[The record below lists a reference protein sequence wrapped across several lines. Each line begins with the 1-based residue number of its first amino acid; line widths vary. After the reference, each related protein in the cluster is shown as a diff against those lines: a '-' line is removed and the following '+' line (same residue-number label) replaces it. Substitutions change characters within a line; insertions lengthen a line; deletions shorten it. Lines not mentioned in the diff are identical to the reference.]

1 MSTWAI
7 AFSRDNST
15 NKIEIDSSA
24 KPTME
29 KAVEQVMKWAEAN
42 VEPEHH
48 EDTQMDSRE
57 PATLLLKRYGITI
70 TGIAQV

>member
-15 NKIEIDSSA
+15 NKIEIDSA
-24 KPTME
+24 TKPTME
-29 KAVEQVMKWAEAN
+29 KAVAQVMKWAEAN

-48 EDTQMDSRE
+48 EDTQIDSRE
-57 PATLLLKRYGITI
+57 RATLLLKRYGITI

>member
-15 NKIEIDSSA
+15 NKIEIDSA
-24 KPTME
+24 TKPTMD
-29 KAVEQVMKWAEAN
+29 KAVAQVMKWAEAN
-42 VEPEHH
+42 VKPEHH
-48 EDTQMDSRE
+48 EDTQIDSRE